1 MNKQITNA
9 SLLDFPNQSPKP
21 RSSSRPTLDAFFQS
35 EATVKSPAS
44 QDFSPD
50 FSQSFRAKLHES
62 IRCDGS
68 ISELSH
74 LVNDSARGVKFD
86 EVYDKKEE
94 LGEGGFAIVYRCVHK
109 DRRLSYAVKEVHN
122 ENYETSGENIKEEID
137 ALKRLRDG
145 PYIVRLLDVYRGPEE
160 THLIMEQMKGGDLL
174 ARLCEK
180 EVFSESES
188 RRISRKLIE
197 AVFFCHKKRVAH
209 RDIKL
214 ENILLTDRMDD
225 TKIKLADFGCAH
237 PFIPGKKSLKSLC
250 GSPQYAAPELY
261 MHENGYDERCDIW
274 STGVV
279 IFVLLGGYAPFEGSA
294 MELPRI
300 ICEGYISFPQ
310 IYWDEISEN
319 AKNLIKSLLV
329 VEPEKRATLVDALD
343 SEWLRRRDKESVL
356 KHRGM
361 KLGGSHTSVFD
372 AWVQLQQESSHSKLK
387 PTKSNNRAGRSDD
400 SSESICEEDSS
411 GSICREDSSFSFCVE
426 DF

>member
-1 MNKQITNA
+1 MNEKITNA
-9 SLLDFPNQSPKP
+9 SFLDFTNQSPKPNPNP

-35 EATVKSPAS
+35 EVATESPVS
-44 QDFSPD
+44 QGYP
-50 FSQSFRAKLHES
+50 QSYRAKLHAS
-62 IRCDGS
+62 IRSDGS
-68 ISELSH
+68 VSELSH
-74 LVNDSARGVKFD
+74 SVNDSARGAKFD
-86 EVYDKKEE
+86 EVYEKKEE

-122 ENYETSGENIKEEID
+122 QNYETSGENIKEEID

-145 PYIVRLLDVYRGPEE
+145 PYIVRLLDVFTGPEE
-160 THLIMEQMKGGDLL
+160 THLVMEQMKGGDLL

-197 AVFFCHKKRVAH
+197 AVFFCHKKRIAH

-279 IFVLLGGYAPFEGSA
+279 IFVLLGGYAPFEGSS

-300 ICEGYISFPQ
+300 ICEGYVSFPE

-329 VEPEKRATLVDALD
+329 VHPENRATLVDALD
-343 SEWLRRRDKESVL
+343 SEWLRRRDRESVL
-356 KHRGM
+356 KHRG
-361 KLGGSHTSVFD
+361 KNLGGSHTSVFD
-372 AWVQLQQESSHSKLK
+372 AWVRLQQESSHSKSK
-387 PTKSNNRAGRSDD
+387 PPKFNHRSERSDD
-400 SSESICEEDSS
+400 SSESICGEDLS
-411 GSICREDSSFSFCVE
+411 GCTGREDSSFSFCVE